1 MKTTKV
7 SDLLRKTSSSIKL
20 SDVCGT
26 GTYPVY
32 GAQGIVGYLDSYQ
45 TPREALSVIKD
56 GAGVGRVGR
65 IPEKSS
71 VLSTLQILTPTPSI
85 CDLTYGYYLLK
96 SLNLGVDSVGA
107 TIPHIYFK
115 DYGERTIPGRDID
128 EQRQIS
134 RTLFNIESEI
144 KSSESQISYCD
155 ELIKSRFI
163 KSVGGAL

>member
-26 GTYPVY
+26 GAYPVY
-32 GAQGIVGYLDSYQ
+32 GAQGLVGYLDSYQ
-45 TPREALSVIKD
+45 TATEALSVVKD

-71 VLSTLQILTPTPSI
+71 VLSTLQILTPVSNT

-115 DYGERTIPGRDID
+115 DYGKRTIPERNVD
-128 EQRQIS
+128 EQRRIS
-134 RTLFNIESEI
+134 RTLFHIESGI
-144 KSSESQISYCD
+144 KSSKDQISYWD
-155 ELIKSRFI
+155 DLIKSRFM
-163 KSVGGAL
+163 SWRCVA